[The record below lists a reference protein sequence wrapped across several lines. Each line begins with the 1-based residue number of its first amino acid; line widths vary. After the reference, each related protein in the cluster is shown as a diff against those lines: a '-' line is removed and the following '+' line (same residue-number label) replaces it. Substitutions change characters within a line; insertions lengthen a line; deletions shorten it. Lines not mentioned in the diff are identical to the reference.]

1 MKTNNNRP
9 VAPPTQP
16 PAGALSQTL
25 DNVGCSLDSIENL
38 VGSIAN
44 KLGSGS
50 SVGSSP
56 AAVVQPNGILAQAY
70 GFERRASDLLDQLV
84 TIHGAL

>member
-16 PAGALSQTL
+16 PTGALSQTL
-25 DNVGCSLDSIENL
+25 DNVGCSLDTLESL
-38 VGSIAN
+38 VSGITA

-50 SVGSSP
+50 GAGNSAPS
-56 AAVVQPNGILAQAY
+56 VQPSGLLSQAS
-70 GFERRASDLLDQLV
+70 GFERRAADLVDQLV
-84 TIHGAL
+84 TIHSAL